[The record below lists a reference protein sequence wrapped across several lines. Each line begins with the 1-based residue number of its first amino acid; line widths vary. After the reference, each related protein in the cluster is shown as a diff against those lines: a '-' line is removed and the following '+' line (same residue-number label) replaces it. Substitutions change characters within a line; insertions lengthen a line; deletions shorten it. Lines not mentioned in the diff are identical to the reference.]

1 VSETKSCVG
10 AELIV
15 CLHSLSSKYFTNLK
29 KFFSKIL
36 SLFASVTKGPLVIT
50 TSCVFS
56 VIVVAAVVDAPVAA
70 VTKVVDVF
78 TFLAAHAPVA
88 TVDKIVFVVAA
99 APVAANT

>member
-36 SLFASVTKGPLVIT
+36 SLFASVTNGPLVIT
-50 TSCVFS
+50 TFCVFFE
-56 VIVVAAVVDAPVAA
+56 IVVVFAAAVSAPVAVLVA
-70 VTKVVDVF
+70 V
-78 TFLAAHAPVA
+78 APVA
-88 TVDKIVFVVAA
+88 TVR
-99 APVAANT
+99 